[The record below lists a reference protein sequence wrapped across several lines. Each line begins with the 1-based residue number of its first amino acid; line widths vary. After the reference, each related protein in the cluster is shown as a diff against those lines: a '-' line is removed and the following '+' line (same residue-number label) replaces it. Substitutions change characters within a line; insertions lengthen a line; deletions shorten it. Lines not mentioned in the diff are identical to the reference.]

1 MKAMTAT
8 RPIKKADHLSSA
20 HRISLAIKLLKASLS
35 LTKGKGCSG
44 MGSSRNWVGIRAI
57 MFSLANLAD
66 RCGAT
71 YSAKLLPSGPKL
83 EMQYLMLGKFAE
95 VVMSERF
102 SP

>member
-1 MKAMTAT
+1 
-8 RPIKKADHLSSA
+8 
-20 HRISLAIKLLKASLS
+20 
-35 LTKGKGCSG
+35 
-44 MGSSRNWVGIRAI
+44 